1 MSLCQVAVKR
11 AKTQLKSAMMM
22 NLESRFITCEDIG
35 RSASHTEDDALS
47 LSISSSV
54 LYVCVLYRQVLGQNV
69 KYSTDEL
76 MEKIG
81 EYNNYSN
88 CRLLEAYIVYL
99 QPRLRLY

>member
-54 LYVCVLYRQVLGQNV
+54 LYVCMCTVQA
-69 KYSTDEL
+69 STGAEC
-76 MEKIG
+76 KIQH
-81 EYNNYSN
+81 
-88 CRLLEAYIVYL
+88 R
-99 QPRLRLY
+99 

>member
-35 RSASHTEDDALS
+35 RSASHTEDGALSLS

-54 LYVCVLYRQVLGQNV
+54 LYVCMCTVQA
-69 KYSTDEL
+69 STGAEC
-76 MEKIG
+76 KIQHRRTDR
-81 EYNNYSN
+81 ENW
-88 CRLLEAYIVYL
+88 
-99 QPRLRLY
+99 